1 MGYTEEE
8 RRVSGATAV
17 VRLSGVSGER
27 TLETR
32 IAESSVEVTRVSTA
46 EATIIVEV
54 NSTLS
59 ASAQRDRLL
68 DWIRANPDV
77 IEGTRRGLAD
87 VRAGRFRRVSLR
99 DQ

>member
-1 MGYTEEE
+1 M
-8 RRVSGATAV
+8 SGATDV

-32 IAESSVEVTRVSTA
+32 IAESKVEVTRVSTA
-46 EATIIVEV
+46 EATIVEV

-68 DWIRANPDV
+68 RWIRANPD
-77 IEGTRRGLAD
+77 ILEGTRRGLAD
-87 VRAGRFRRVSLR
+87 IRAGRFRRMSIR